1 MIRRHVSLLVVL
13 VIGALVIPAAAQET
27 EVLRPGS
34 ESDCVCPKEGRW
46 MVTNLEGWMQCV
58 GTFGMKRKLKGKDK
72 NKGIIWILEEDC
84 SSIFEEAGER
94 KREDAVMERA
104 EDCEFEG
111 TVRGVEDGVEVVVN
125 MTLAVETDEFITG
138 EAWWNMEGPDGEEGE
153 EDEEGKDDK
162 KSKKAKK
169 DKKKGGKLGV
179 AMGMSCKA
187 YRPYEIAFE
196 EPLSDEEYPK
206 LKERMEKKLEEVRR
220 KGSSG
225 SVD

>member
-13 VIGALVIPAAAQET
+13 VIGALVVPAKAQET
-27 EVLRPGS
+27 EALRPGS

-58 GTFGMKRKLKGKDK
+58 GTFGMKRKLKGKGK
-72 NKGIIWILEEDC
+72 NRGIIWILEEDC

-94 KREDAVMERA
+94 KREDAVMERV

-111 TVRGVEDGVEVVVN
+111 TVRGVEDGIEVVIN
-125 MTLAVETDEFITG
+125 ATLTIETDEFITG
-138 EAWWNMEGPDGEEGE
+138 EAWWNMEGPDGEDGE
-153 EDEEGKDDK
+153 DGEDDK

-169 DKKKGGKLGV
+169 DKKKKGGKLGV
-179 AMGMSCKA
+179 ALGMSCKA
-187 YRPYEIAFE
+187 YRPFEIAFE
-196 EPLSDEEYPK
+196 EPLSEEEYPK
-206 LKERMEKKLEEVRR
+206 LKERMEKKLEKVLR